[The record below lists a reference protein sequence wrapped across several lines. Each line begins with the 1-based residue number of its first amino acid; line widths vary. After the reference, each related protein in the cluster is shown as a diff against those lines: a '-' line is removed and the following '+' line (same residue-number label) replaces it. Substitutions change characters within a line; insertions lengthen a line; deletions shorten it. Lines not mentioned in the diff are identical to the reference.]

1 MESRPKGTHETRGRP
16 TWTRRDCVAGV
27 ELTPSKPGRQ
37 PAGRISSVLEAKG
50 QLQGCLES
58 PRSRQK
64 RGNHGKN
71 EKICCLLQDPS
82 LTAGVFQ
89 VQIHV
94 LEFRS
99 WKNSGDPGEQDKY
112 PKPDLMDGVKLNRKK
127 NSFMPRTGPKFHTEW
142 VCLMLRPLDI
152 RVKP

>member
-1 MESRPKGTHETRGRP
+1 MPANICRGLIWKTELPAIQWGRPGEMESRPKGTHETRGRP

-37 PAGRISSVLEAKG
+37 QAGRISSVLEAKG

-82 LTAGVFQ
+82 LTAGVFR

-94 LEFRS
+94 LEFR
-99 WKNSGDPGEQDKY
+99 GPGKILVTQENKTSIQ
-112 PKPDLMDGVKLNRKK
+112 
-127 NSFMPRTGPKFHTEW
+127 SQ
-142 VCLMLRPLDI
+142 I
-152 RVKP
+152 